1 MKPSPQSNKKIWSR
15 KENDIDIIT
24 ALFMIIF
31 LDASWVTS
39 LAELTILG
47 SIFNVFMCNL
57 NFFKNFDFEKAT
69 SEVFL

>member
-1 MKPSPQSNKKIWSR
+1 
-15 KENDIDIIT
+15 
-24 ALFMIIF
+24 MIIF

-39 LAELTILG
+39 LAELTTLG